1 MAYKPYTANFF
12 SHYSY
17 VFRAARPCAF
27 QLFIFSALFLE
38 IGANDE
44 KLYNYHPMLKKILD
58 ELTEIKN

>member
-1 MAYKPYTANFF
+1 MAYRPYIANFF

-17 VFRAARPCAF
+17 IFRAARPWAY

-44 KLYNYHPMLKKILD
+44 ELKNYHPVLKKILD
-58 ELTEIKN
+58 DLTEIKN